1 MVEKLVRDVTWAG
14 VLIVVPAIA
23 AWLTGL
29 HLIFP
34 SLGPSAFFLAT
45 GDKKLFSAR
54 SVIGGHFIGVVGG
67 LIAYWSLAAGLAVG
81 HFPPALSLD
90 NFRLVMSGVLSLVI
104 TITVMLGTKTVHPP
118 ACATTLIVSLGLLP
132 MPFDGLLIMVA
143 VVVMFIVFRLMVHVE
158 EKTNKEKRVA
168 GSETRT

>member
-1 MVEKLVRDVTWAG
+1 MVKKMVRDVIWAG
-14 VLIVVPAIA
+14 ILIVIPALA

-54 SVIGGHFIGVVGG
+54 AVIGGHLIGVLGG
-67 LIAYWSLAAGLAVG
+67 LAAYWSLAAGLAVG
-81 HFPPALSLD
+81 HMPPALSLD
-90 NFRLVMSGVLSLVI
+90 IFRLVMSGVLSLVI
-104 TITVMLGTKTVHPP
+104 TIAAMLGTKTVHPP

-132 MPFDGLLIMVA
+132 NPLDGMLIMLA
-143 VVVMFIVFRLMVHVE
+143 VILMYGVFRFLVFGE
-158 EKTNKEKRVA
+158 EKSRKTPAIDTPK
-168 GSETRT
+168 